1 MVEVTGTAQQAAWRR
16 KTLPEVERV
25 RPGVWSVPVPFPGNP
40 MRYTLAYVILGDPD
54 CIVID
59 PGFDSDDGWQHLVR
73 GLRRAG
79 VGPSDVTGIV
89 ATHFHI
95 DHLGMARRLAAASG
109 AWIGLGANERRHISD
124 YSDAAT
130 EVLADQR
137 RMAMWG
143 VPADR
148 IPEAAMTETSLAELK
163 NLADADIRLDDG
175 AFLPVGDKRLR
186 VQATPGHTPG
196 HICLWD
202 EEAGL
207 VFSGDHVL
215 PRISP
220 NVSLEIRGMDNPLLH
235 NLASLQK
242 LVDSP
247 GHEVCPAHEYRFRG
261 LSARAI
267 ELQQH
272 ALDRSAE
279 VLEAVR
285 QQQSPTVWAVA
296 RTLTWSRG
304 WDSLS
309 GLQFRLALS
318 ETAAHLAYLQSR
330 GEDIRTPGVS
340 VPTVPVW

>member
-1 MVEVTGTAQQAAWRR
+1 MFEVTGTAQQQAWRR
-16 KTLPEVERV
+16 KALPEVECV
-25 RPGVWSVPVPFPGNP
+25 RPRVWSIPVPFPGNP
-40 MRYTLAYVILGDPD
+40 MRYTLAYSVLTEQD

-59 PGFDSDDGWQHLVR
+59 PGFDSDDGWEHLVG

-79 VGPSDVTGIV
+79 LGPGDVTGIV

-109 AWIGLGANERRHISD
+109 AWIGLGVEERRYISD
-124 YSDAAT
+124 YSDAAE

-137 RMAMWG
+137 RMAVWG
-143 VPADR
+143 VPEGR
-148 IPEAAMTETSLAELK
+148 IPEAAMTEASLAQLK
-163 NLADADIRLDDG
+163 DLADADIRLEDG
-175 AFLPVGDKRLR
+175 AFLPVAGLRLR

-202 EEAGL
+202 DGREL

-235 NLASLQK
+235 NLTSLQK

-261 LSARAI
+261 LSTRAVQ
-267 ELQQH
+267 LHQH
-272 ALDRSAE
+272 ALERSAE
-279 VLEAVR
+279 VLEAV
-285 QQQSPTVWAVA
+285 QQQPFPTVWAVA
-296 RTLTWSRG
+296 RMLTWSRG

-309 GLQFRLALS
+309 GLQLRLALS
-318 ETAAHLAYLQSR
+318 ETAAHLAYLQSL
-330 GEDIRTPGVS
+330 GTDTRTPGLS
-340 VPTVPVW
+340 VPAAPVR